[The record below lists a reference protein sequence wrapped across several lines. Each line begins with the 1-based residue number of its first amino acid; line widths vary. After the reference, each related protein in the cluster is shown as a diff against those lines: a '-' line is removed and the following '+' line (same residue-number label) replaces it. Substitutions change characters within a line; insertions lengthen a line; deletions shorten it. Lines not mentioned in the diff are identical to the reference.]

1 MKTTSSHRPERVA
14 SVIKR
19 SVALILETEVSDPRI
34 HGVSVVDVTVSRD
47 LRYATV
53 YVYIGVC
60 DGEQVLDALTKSA
73 GFIRARLSERI
84 SEMRVMPQL
93 KFEQDK
99 SQDYYEHID
108 RIIKDIHNEGN
119 K

>member
-1 MKTTSSHRPERVA
+1 MKTTASHRPERVA

-19 SVALILETEVSDPRI
+19 SVAVILETEVSDPRI
-34 HGVSVVDVTVSRD
+34 HGVSVVDVSVSRD

-53 YVYIGVC
+53 WVYINGD
-60 DGEQVLDALTKSA
+60 DGQVMDALAKSA

-84 SEMRVMPQL
+84 SEMRVIPQL

-108 RIIKDIHNEGN
+108 KIIKDIHHEGE
-119 K
+119 